1 MDKKTLLY
9 SAEEIM
15 HVVDEALSIPPDP
28 NAKNIYPTINDHIPV
43 FHPKDDPVLNE
54 IYEEPEW
61 TAQDTLQLIMKMIPL
76 L

>member
-15 HVVDEALSIPPDP
+15 HVIDEALSIPPDP
-28 NAKNIYPTINDHIPV
+28 NAKNIHPTINDHTPV
-43 FHPKDDPVLNE
+43 FHP
-54 IYEEPEW
+54 YEESVW
-61 TAQDTLQLIMKMIPL
+61 TAQDTLQIMMKIIPL

>member
-15 HVVDEALSIPPDP
+15 HVIDEALSIPPDS
-28 NAKNIYPTINDHIPV
+28 NAKNIHSTINDRIPI
-43 FHPKDDPVLNE
+43 FHP
-54 IYEEPEW
+54 YEEPAW
-61 TAQDTLQLIMKMIPL
+61 TTQDTLGLMMKIIPL